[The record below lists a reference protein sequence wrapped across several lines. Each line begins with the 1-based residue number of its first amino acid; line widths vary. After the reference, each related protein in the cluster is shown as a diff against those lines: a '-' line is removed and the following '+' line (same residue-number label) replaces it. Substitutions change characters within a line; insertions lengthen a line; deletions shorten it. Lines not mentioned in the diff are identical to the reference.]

1 MAVGRIHGT
10 EDAYS
15 EIAEEMV
22 KMKITG
28 LFIRHQLIIAIV
40 LFVIMLN

>member
-22 KMKITG
+22 KMKIE
-28 LFIRHQLIIAIV
+28 HC
-40 LFVIMLN
+40 